1 MKYVISAEGAKAE
14 GCMLRC
20 KKCGGTDH
28 IIDYC
33 RCHDGKEIRELRCVF
48 CKNKIKIELEEVK

>member
-1 MKYVISAEGAKAE
+1 
-14 GCMLRC
+14 MLRC

-48 CKNKIKIELEEVK
+48 CENKIKIELEEVK